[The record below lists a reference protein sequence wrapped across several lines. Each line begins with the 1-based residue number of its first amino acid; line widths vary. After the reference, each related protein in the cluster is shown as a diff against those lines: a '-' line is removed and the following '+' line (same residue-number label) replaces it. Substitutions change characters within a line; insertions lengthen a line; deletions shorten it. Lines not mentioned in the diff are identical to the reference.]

1 MTGSEQIKIGN
12 VNFYSSDVKTS
23 NVIYKNGEKINC
35 VFLKNGT
42 KLEFKDQKADSK
54 ASVKMGYDSGN
65 DNKYGTGFIGIK
77 GLSIE
82 GTQSSDYYHLTNCD
96 DYNINVENGG
106 KDEVRIHDMSNKVNG
121 TINADHNDK
130 ITFSNND
137 KFINMNE
144 GFFIRKD

>member
-12 VNFYSSDVKTS
+12 VSFYSSDVKTS
-23 NVIYKNGEKINC
+23 NVTYKNGEKINC

-54 ASVKMGYDSGN
+54 ASVQMGYDSGN

-82 GTQSSDYYHLTNCD
+82 GSQSSDYYHLTNCD

-121 TINADHNDK
+121 TINADYDDK
-130 ITFSNND
+130 ITFSHND